1 MDLAIVF
8 DIDLPAGLDSVPL
21 YSIPPYAALSAGHPL
36 ARSQAVS
43 LAELAREPLILLDV
57 PPAAAH
63 TLALFDA
70 AGVQPRIVQRTSD
83 FELTRSLVARGLGYS
98 LLFRR
103 PAGDM
108 SYEGLPLV
116 ARDPTP
122 AVAGLGVRMIWPSA
136 TRLTDRAE
144 AMVAFASTHA
154 RHTDPHDR
162 TG

>member
-8 DIDLPAGLDSVPL
+8 DIDLPAGLDSVQL
-21 YSIPPYAALSAGHPL
+21 YSIPPYAALSAAHPL
-36 ARSQAVS
+36 ARDGAVS
-43 LAELAREPLILLDV
+43 LAELASEPLILLDV

-98 LLFRR
+98 LLFQR

-116 ARDPTP
+116 ARDLTP

-136 TRLTDRAE
+136 TRLTDRAR
-144 AMVAFASTHA
+144 AMVAFASTNA
-154 RHTDPHDR
+154 RQTDPHGR
-162 TG
+162 VG